1 MHSADPG
8 KRKADMGP
16 FWRLIAC
23 VRPHWR
29 SLLVALM
36 CMMMFALFS
45 GFSIGMISPFIQ
57 VLFRAS
63 GEQQQSMVVEEPS
76 LDISSPADIGQLKDY
91 VKLKAQKYLLSAR
104 PLVSLE
110 RICFIILLVM
120 LMKNLFNYGQT
131 YLIASVEQRVIKDLR
146 DRLYSHLHRLP
157 LSFFHSQKT
166 GRLISR
172 ITNDVT
178 MIRGTITAVFS
189 NVVRDSL
196 LLFVC
201 LFLVFWASWRL
212 ALVSLAVLPPSMLLI
227 VTISK
232 KLRRDSTLIQ
242 EKMGDITAV
251 LQETISG
258 IRVVKAFS
266 MEEFE
271 KSKFFRFT
279 KAYLSSFLRL
289 RRIGAMAAPL
299 SEYLGVM
306 VGTVVLW
313 FGGRQILQEH
323 TLQPDRFFVFL
334 LAMFSM
340 MAPIKSLSQVNTK
353 IQEGLAAAKRV
364 FSLLDTQPKVF
375 DRPGAISVAGIR
387 DSIEFRNVCFSYDGI
402 TDVLRD
408 VSFKV
413 EVGQVL
419 AIVGPSGA
427 GKSTLVDLLPKFYV
441 PTSGNVLFD
450 GVDALNISTDSLRSL
465 MGIVTQ
471 ETILFNDTVWNNIAY
486 GCEDVPPED
495 VARAAKAANA
505 HQFIEMLPSDYQT
518 VMGERGVRLSGG
530 QRQRIAI
537 ARAVLKNPPILI
549 LDEATSA
556 LDTESEL
563 LVQQAIERLMQNRTT
578 FVIAHRLSTVQR
590 ADQIIVLDEGGIVQ
604 QGTHESLLLE
614 EGMYRRLYEL
624 QFAASD
630 PARASETVQ

>member
-1 MHSADPG
+1 
-8 KRKADMGP
+8 MGS

-29 SLLVALM
+29 SLFLALL
-36 CMMMFALFS
+36 CMMMFAAFS

-63 GEQQQSMVVEEPS
+63 GEQQLEQAAVEEPTF
-76 LDISSPADIGQLKDY
+76 DISSPGAVGQLKEY
-91 VKLKAQKYLLSAR
+91 VTVRAQRYLLSSR

-110 RICFIILLVM
+110 RICFVILLVM
-120 LMKNLFNYGQT
+120 LIKNLFNYGQM
-131 YLIASVEQRVIKDLR
+131 YLIALVEQKVIKDLR

-172 ITNDVT
+172 VTNDVT

-189 NVVRDSL
+189 NVVRDTL

-201 LFLVFWASWRL
+201 LFLVFWASWKL
-212 ALVSLAVLPPSMLLI
+212 ALISLAVLPPSMLLI

-242 EKMGDITAV
+242 ERMGDITAV

-258 IRVVKAFS
+258 IRIVKSFG

-289 RRIGAMAAPL
+289 RRIGALASPL

-353 IQEGLAAAKRV
+353 IQEGVAAAKRV
-364 FSLLDTQPKVF
+364 FTLLDTEPKIF
-375 DRPGAISVAGIR
+375 DRPGATRIAGLER
-387 DSIEFRNVCFSYDGI
+387 SIEFRNVCFSYDGI
-402 TDVLRD
+402 NDVLKD

-413 EVGQVL
+413 QAGQVL

-441 PTSGNVLFD
+441 PTSGEILFD
-450 GVDALNISTDSLRSL
+450 GVDALDVTTDSLRGL

-486 GCEDVPPED
+486 GCENVPADDVI
-495 VARAAKAANA
+495 RAARAANA
-505 HQFIEMLPSDYQT
+505 HQFVEMLPSNYET

-537 ARAVLKNPPILI
+537 ARAILKNPPILI

-590 ADQIIVLDEGGIVQ
+590 ADQIVVLDEGRIVQ
-604 QGTHESLLLE
+604 RGTHESLLSE

-630 PARASETVQ
+630 SVRVSDAVQ

>member
-1 MHSADPG
+1 MT
-8 KRKADMGP
+8 
-16 FWRLIAC
+16 
-23 VRPHWR
+23 
-29 SLLVALM
+29 
-36 CMMMFALFS
+36 MFAAFS

-63 GEQQQSMVVEEPS
+63 EEQQLEQAVVEEPS
-76 LDISSPADIGQLKDY
+76 LDIPSPGAVGQLKDY
-91 VKLKAQKYLLSAR
+91 VTTKAQRYLLSSR

-120 LMKNLFNYGQT
+120 FIKNLFNYGQM

-146 DRLYSHLHRLP
+146 DRLYSHLHKLP

-189 NVVRDSL
+189 NVVRDTL

-201 LFLVFWASWRL
+201 LFLVFWASWKL
-212 ALVSLAVLPPSMLLI
+212 ALVSLAVLPPSMVLI

-242 EKMGDITAV
+242 ERMGDITAV

-258 IRVVKAFS
+258 IRIVKSFG

-289 RRIGAMAAPL
+289 RRIGAMASPL

-353 IQEGLAAAKRV
+353 IQEGVAAAKRV
-364 FSLLDTQPKVF
+364 FALLDTEPEVF
-375 DRPGAISVAGIR
+375 DRPGAISVKELR
-387 DSIEFRNVCFSYDGI
+387 NSIEFRDVCFSYDGI
-402 TDVLRD
+402 SDVLKD
-408 VSFKV
+408 VSFVV

-441 PTSGNVLFD
+441 PTSGEIVID
-450 GVDALNISTDSLRSL
+450 GVDAMDVSTDSLRAL

-471 ETILFNDTVWNNIAY
+471 ETILFNDTVCNNIAY
-486 GCEDVPPED
+486 GCEDVPAD
-495 VARAAKAANA
+495 DIVRAARAANA

-530 QRQRIAI
+530 QRQRVAI
-537 ARAVLKNPPILI
+537 ARAILKNPPILI

-590 ADQIIVLDEGGIVQ
+590 ADQIIVLDEGRIVQ
-604 QGTHESLLLE
+604 RGTHESLLSE

-630 PARASETVQ
+630 AVRASDALQ